1 MAFEVQGA
9 STNRTYITSTNVT
22 SVTYTADQYG
32 NLTYSSGGIR
42 QFQVVALDAATGN
55 ALDIKVASTA
65 AGLLPVGVLQDY
77 PALGP
82 GVPANVQVNGQ
93 SKVRAAA
100 AVSVGDLVYVSD
112 TSGRVGTAPAAG
124 VSQSYIVGRALTAA
138 TQADDILTVELLIGA
153 ATNVNA

>member
-1 MAFEVQGA
+1 MAFTVQGPA
-9 STNRTYITSTNVT
+9 TNRTYVTSSNVT
-22 SVTYTADQYG
+22 TVTYSADAFG

-55 ALDIKVASTA
+55 PLDIKVASTA
-65 AGLLPVGVLQDY
+65 AGLLPIGVLQDY

-93 SKVRAAA
+93 SKVRASGV
-100 AVSVGDLVYVSD
+100 VSVGDLVYVAD
-112 TSGRVGTAPAAG
+112 TSGRCTTAPAAG
-124 VSQSYIVGRALTAA
+124 ASQSYIVGRALTAA
-138 TQADDILTVELLIGA
+138 TQADDIFTVELLIGA

>member
-9 STNRTYITSTNVT
+9 TTNRPYITSSNVT
-22 SVTYTADQYG
+22 GVTYSADAFG
-32 NLTYSSGGIR
+32 NLTYASGGIR
-42 QFQVVALDAATGN
+42 QYAVVQLDTATGN
-55 ALDIKVASTA
+55 TLDIKVASTA
-65 AGLLPVGVLQDY
+65 AGLLPIGVLQDY

-82 GVPANVQVNGQ
+82 GAPANVQVNGI
-93 SKVRAAA
+93 SKVRASG

-112 TSGRVGTAPAAG
+112 TAGRVGTAPAAG

-138 TQADDILTVELLIGA
+138 TQTDDILSVELLLGA